1 MVKKKETKKESTK
14 DKRDVK
20 KDEKIAIT
28 INKNVLIVAVG
39 VIALI
44 IGFVI
49 GNYFSLFAGSGKVS
63 EEEVGKIVKSTVENL
78 LSQQYGGSYTP
89 EVNVVDV
96 VDQGSYYEVSFD
108 VQGQEMSVYVSYDGK
123 KIFLQGLDTVYEEGV
138 TTASGD
144 VERYDVSVDDDPYK
158 GSENASVVIIE
169 FSDFQCPFC
178 KRFFDTTLKQLE
190 EEYIKTGKVKFV
202 YRDFP
207 LDFHQNALLAAMAAE
222 CADDQGRFWDYHD
235 MLFERQS
242 EWEGLNNEEA
252 KEKFKEY
259 ASQLGLDENQFN
271 ECLDSEKYRE
281 EVMNDMKDG
290 QKYGVTGTP
299 TLFINGIK
307 LVGAQPYN
315 VVKSIIE
322 EELAKAGN

>member
-1 MVKKKETKKESTK
+1 MVKRQKGKKALTKEEYKAKE
-14 DKRDVK
+14 
-20 KDEKIAIT
+20 DEKIAIT

-39 VIALI
+39 VISLI

-49 GNYFSLFAGSGKVS
+49 GSYSSLFTGNEKIS
-63 EEEVGKIVKSTVENL
+63 EDEVGKIVKSTVENL

-89 EVNVVDV
+89 EVNIVDV
-96 VDQGSYYEVSFD
+96 IDQGSYYEVSFD

-123 KIFLQGLDTVYEEGV
+123 KMFLQGLDTVSVEGE
-138 TTASGD
+138 TTSLD
-144 VERYDVSVDDDPYK
+144 VERFNVSEDDDPYK

-235 MLFERQS
+235 VLFERQS
-242 EWEGLNNEEA
+242 EWEGLDNEEA

-281 EVMNDMKDG
+281 EVMDDMKDG

-299 TLFINGIK
+299 TLFINGVK

-322 EELAKAGN
+322 EELARAGN